1 MYCEQC
7 GDTLDTKAKFCA
19 SCINSLVI
27 HAVDQKNTLNVKA
40 VEKTAKA
47 PNWWRNI
54 MASDKKLKETF
65 VKGFQAELSKYP
77 ELNLNAEQIAL
88 TIDKV
93 ERDYVKNTEVD
104 YLDVIWYAQ
113 KKVFKRVVAGILVST
128 IGLVVYLYLFRK

>member
-7 GDTLDTKAKFCA
+7 GDKLDTKAKFCA
-19 SCINSLVI
+19 SCIYSLVI

-54 MASDKKLKETF
+54 IVSDIKIKENF
-65 VKGFQAELSKYP
+65 MKSFQAELSKYP
-77 ELNLNAEQIAL
+77 ELNAEQIAL

-93 ERDYVKNTEVD
+93 ERDYVKDTELD
-104 YLDVIWYAQ
+104 YLDVIWDAQ
-113 KKVFKRVVAGILVST
+113 KKIFKRVVAGVLVLT
-128 IGLVVYLYLFRK
+128 AGLMIYLFLIRK